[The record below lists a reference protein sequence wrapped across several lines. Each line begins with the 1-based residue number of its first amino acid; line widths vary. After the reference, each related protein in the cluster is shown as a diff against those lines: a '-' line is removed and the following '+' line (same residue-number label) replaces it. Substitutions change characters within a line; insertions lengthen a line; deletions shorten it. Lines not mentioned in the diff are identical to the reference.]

1 MKTGVVEFPDIRVF
15 RIFIIARSIVS
26 STNIY
31 LYIVFDTFLPHVPYV
46 ERKNWDKEEFKPR
59 WKLYVVI
66 RCFIRKIDIDVLVVS
81 QPPGLMKHIG
91 GINRSNAVDMPRGD
105 TDY

>member
-1 MKTGVVEFPDIRVF
+1 M
-15 RIFIIARSIVS
+15 
-26 STNIY
+26 

-59 WKLYVVI
+59 WKLYVVYDTSSGRSI
-66 RCFIRKIDIDVLVVS
+66 STFLS
-81 QPPGLMKHIG
+81 FHNPGLMKHIG
-91 GINRSNAVDMPRGD
+91 GVNRSNAVDMPRGD